1 MAQRISEL
9 MTSKQLSAE
18 NQETKTAVSC
28 TAVDNKKI
36 DQLIDEYSDL
46 TRTGRNMDGYYAST
60 IRRLGVQKWII
71 LARTARQEGK
81 VPARYFN
88 YLLKNN

>member
-1 MAQRISEL
+1 MAERINEL
-9 MTSKQLSAE
+9 MASKQLSAE
-18 NQETKTAVSC
+18 HQKPKQLS
-28 TAVDNKKI
+28 AVDNKKI
-36 DQLIDEYSDL
+36 DQLIEEYSDL

-60 IRRLGVQKWII
+60 IRKFGVQRWII

-88 YLLKNN
+88 YLLKNG

>member
-1 MAQRISEL
+1 MVERISEL
-9 MTSKQLSAE
+9 MVPKQLSAE
-18 NQETKTAVSC
+18 DQRNKTAVSC

-36 DQLIDEYSDL
+36 DQLIEEYSDL

-60 IRRLGVQKWII
+60 IRRIGVQKFVI

-81 VPARYFN
+81 VPAKYFN
-88 YLLKNN
+88 YLIKSA